1 MRNFTNMTVSE
12 AAALTRLTLHCRL
25 VIGYATRTSY
35 VNDVIYCNLDDFT
48 LRIGSIEGYASD
60 TDITKGRIC
69 SITYYPFY
77 DKPSYIKI
85 NEKKFQIF
93 DDESIY
99 MAYEY
104 LNTLMSIGGLE

>member
-1 MRNFTNMTVSE
+1 MRNFTNIVISEETV
-12 AAALTRLTLHCRL
+12 LNRLKQHCRL
-25 VIGYATRTSY
+25 VVGYATRTSY
-35 VNDVIYCNLDDFT
+35 VSDVIYCKLDAFT
-48 LRIGSIEGYASD
+48 LKIGSIQDYASD

-69 SITYYPFY
+69 STTYYPFY

-93 DDESIY
+93 GDETIY